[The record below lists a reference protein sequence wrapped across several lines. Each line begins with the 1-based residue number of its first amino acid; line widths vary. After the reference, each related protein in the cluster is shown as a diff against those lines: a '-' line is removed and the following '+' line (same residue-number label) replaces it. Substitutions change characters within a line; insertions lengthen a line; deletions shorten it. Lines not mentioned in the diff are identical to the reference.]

1 MKSGQRFSRQQL
13 LSTVIT
19 SAVVSFVV
27 AALLITLAVQALQRE
42 DRTSLQADS
51 SVATQ
56 SEAATPSAKQTAEA
70 ETSTKPEPSSST
82 EAPDSEQALAAATP
96 TAEADPSR
104 QTSPST
110 QATPTT
116 QADPD
121 AGESEDA
128 PTAAQT
134 ARGWQPATPLP
145 ANFRVTNPN
154 PSLDELNAIIHFLV
168 ATPASDEA
176 KAANLEGGR
185 AAVMIPQTVYRLGL
199 FRAPLGWKEVTGPLE
214 LGQDRAVATLI
225 SESAG
230 RPGVHTRIQF
240 VYRDGNWR
248 LANASICEGVRT
260 VGLPLECPA

>member
-1 MKSGQRFSRQQL
+1 MKSGQQFSRQQL

-19 SAVVSFVV
+19 SAIVSFVV
-27 AALLITLAVQALQRE
+27 AAILITLAVQALQRE

-56 SEAATPSAKQTAEA
+56 SEAATRSAERTAEA
-70 ETSTKPEPSSST
+70 ETSLKPEPSSST
-82 EAPDSEQALAAATP
+82 EAPDSEQVLAAATP
-96 TAEADPSR
+96 PPAATPTPE
-104 QTSPST
+104 
-110 QATPTT
+110 ATPTT

-128 PTAAQT
+128 PTAANN

-185 AAVMIPQTVYRLGL
+185 AAVLIPQTVYRLGL

>member
-1 MKSGQRFSRQQL
+1 MKSGQQFSRQQL

-19 SAVVSFVV
+19 SAIVSFVV
-27 AALLITLAVQALQRE
+27 AAILITLAVQALQRE

-56 SEAATPSAKQTAEA
+56 SEAATRSAERTAEA
-70 ETSTKPEPSSST
+70 ETSLKPEPSSST
-82 EAPDSEQALAAATP
+82 EAPDSEQVLAAATP
-96 TAEADPSR
+96 PPAAP
-104 QTSPST
+104 PPPPP
-110 QATPTT
+110 TPTT

-128 PTAAQT
+128 PTAANN

-185 AAVMIPQTVYRLGL
+185 AAVLIPQTVYRLGL

>member
-1 MKSGQRFSRQQL
+1 MKSGQQFSRQQL

-42 DRTSLQADS
+42 DRTSLQADASTAAQGNTDKNAPQSTEPEATTS
-51 SVATQ
+51 SEPA
-56 SEAATPSAKQTAEA
+56 
-70 ETSTKPEPSSST
+70 PSSST
-82 EAPDSEQALAAATP
+82 EPPDAEQALAAATSEA
-96 TAEADPSR
+96 TASPSTASPSS

-110 QATPTT
+110 QA
-116 QADPD
+116 DPD
-121 AGESEDA
+121 AEDAEDA
-128 PTAAQT
+128 PSAANN
-134 ARGWQPATPLP
+134 ARGWQPTTPLP

-185 AAVMIPQTVYRLGL
+185 AAVLIPQTVYRLGL